1 MAMNLQKKIFI
12 QTLIAATLFFFPL
25 FGLCESKH
33 NIKVQVNYFY
43 PSEKSFQNIYGSGL
57 ALGGEMNFKVWKSI
71 YLWLFGSYYSKNG
84 NLPITQEKTKMTLIP
99 VGGGIKLKFQTGIV
113 SPYIGLGPVV
123 YFYEENNP
131 IGAAKGTHAGFIGQ
145 AGLSLKIMGR
155 LFFDF
160 SINYSYC
167 KVKPQ
172 NIKADIGGIQTGL
185 GIGFMF

>member
-1 MAMNLQKKIFI
+1 MAMNFQKKIFI
-12 QTLIAATLFFFPL
+12 QTLIAATLFISPF

-43 PSEKSFQNIYGSGL
+43 PSEQSFQNIYGGGL

-131 IGAAKGTHAGFIGQ
+131 IGVAKGTQAGFIGQ

>member
-1 MAMNLQKKIFI
+1 MNFQNKFFI
-12 QTLIAATLFFFPL
+12 QILIAATIFFFPL

-33 NIKVQVNYFY
+33 HIKVQVHYFY
-43 PSEKSFQNIYGSGL
+43 PSEQSFQNIYGSGL
-57 ALGGEMNFKVWKSI
+57 ALGGELNFKVWKPI
-71 YLWLFGSYYSKNG
+71 YLWLFGSYYNKSG
-84 NLPITQEKTKMTLIP
+84 NLPITQEKTEMMLIP

-131 IGAAKGTHAGFIGQ
+131 IGVAKGKQAGFIGQ
-145 AGLSLKIMGR
+145 AGLSLKIISR

-160 SINYSYC
+160 SVSYSYC
-167 KVKPQ
+167 KAKPQ
-172 NIKADIGGIQTGL
+172 NINADIGGIHAGL